1 MHSCKHI
8 EGKIKVK
15 IGHFFREKNERQDEN
30 WKDCIFSRRMGK
42 YLGLQYRRK
51 FLPNDG
57 R

>member
-30 WKDCIFSRRMGK
+30 
-42 YLGLQYRRK
+42 
-51 FLPNDG
+51 
-57 R
+57 